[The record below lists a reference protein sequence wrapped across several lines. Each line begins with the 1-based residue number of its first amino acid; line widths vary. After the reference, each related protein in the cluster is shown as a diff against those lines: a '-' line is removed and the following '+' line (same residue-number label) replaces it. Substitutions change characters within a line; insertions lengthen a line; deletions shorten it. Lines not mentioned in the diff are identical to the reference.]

1 MGIVAGIL
9 LSFAENQ
16 GLGEPQAFVA
26 FGGSRAGYFIL
37 RFVGTCVV
45 FYPFFL
51 CRTIGAGDIKLMGV
65 IAGFLGVWDSVFV
78 IGLGMIFAA
87 AAASY
92 RMIKQGT
99 VWFRLERAARF
110 AVETGMRGRLT
121 EYPGYFEKESLLRLG
136 PYLFAG

>member
-1 MGIVAGIL
+1 MGIV

-16 GLGEPQAFVA
+16 GLGELQAFVA
-26 FGGSRAGYFIL
+26 FGGSRAGHFIL

-92 RMIKQGT
+92 RMIKQVPAGAGRK
-99 VWFRLERAARF
+99 VCGGDRNERTAYGISGIF
-110 AVETGMRGRLT
+110 
-121 EYPGYFEKESLLRLG
+121 
-136 PYLFAG
+136 